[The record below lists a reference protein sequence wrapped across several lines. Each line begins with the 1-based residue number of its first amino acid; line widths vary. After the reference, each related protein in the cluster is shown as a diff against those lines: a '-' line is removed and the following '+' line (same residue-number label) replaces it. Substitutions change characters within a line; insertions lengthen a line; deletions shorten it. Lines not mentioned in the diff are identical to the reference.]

1 MGAGVG
7 NRRWQIMGLF
17 FLCYT
22 VLYMARASIGI
33 TGPSMMEYYGWS
45 KTQYGMLASAF
56 FWGYICTMFAG
67 GALADKI
74 GGGKVVC
81 GGAILWSIFVF
92 ITPLPNWASALVL
105 IIIIR
110 AACGVSQGVALPAIS
125 SMIARWVPKNESGLA
140 QGVTLIGVAFGL
152 AITPV
157 LSAWVMHE
165 YGWKMVFWS
174 FALLGPIW
182 VLIWWKWGYSSP
194 AEDPNISQTEK
205 DYIEQSKAAA
215 AAQAGASGSS
225 LDAQL
230 DIHSCYS
237 MPALWIGALSMLAT
251 HYLFYFYMAWLPTY
265 FVDGRHME
273 LTRGAWASAM
283 PYIVAMF
290 TYPLGGGLAD
300 KCSRMMGENW
310 GRKIVPIVG
319 LLISA
324 IFLYFATTVESNTAI
339 IALIS
344 VSNGAL
350 CLTMGG
356 YYSIPIV
363 FSRKHAGKLVGLWAT
378 FATAGGIIAPML
390 TGVLVQNFSYD
401 FALAF
406 AAAMAGVAALL
417 LACVKVA
424 PFAEI
429 LAGTQGSKN

>member
-1 MGAGVG
+1 MSADIG

-33 TGPSMMEYYGWS
+33 TGPAMMDYYGWD
-45 KTQYGMLASAF
+45 KAQYGYLASAF
-56 FWGYICTMFAG
+56 FVGYILTMFLG
-67 GALADKI
+67 GSLADKI

-81 GGAILWSIFVF
+81 GGAILWSLFVAL
-92 ITPLPNWASALVL
+92 TPLPNWSMALGL
-105 IIIIR
+105 IIVIR
-110 AACGVSQGVALPAIS
+110 FCCGISQGVALPAIS
-125 SMIARWVPKNESGLA
+125 SMIARWVPKSESGLA

-157 LSAWVMHE
+157 LSAWVM
-165 YGWKMVFWS
+165 GISSWQMVFWS
-174 FALLGPIW
+174 FAILGPIW
-182 VLIWWKWGYSSP
+182 VLIWWKWGYSNP
-194 AEDPNISQTEK
+194 AEDPNISKTELEF
-205 DYIEQSKAAA
+205 IQQGKAAA
-215 AAQAGASGSS
+215 GAAPTQNS
-225 LDAQL
+225 LDQKL
-230 DIHSCYS
+230 DVHDCYR

-265 FVDGRHME
+265 FVDGRGME

-283 PYIVAMF
+283 PYIVAMV

-300 KCSRMMGENW
+300 KCSRMFGENW
-310 GRKIVPIVG
+310 GRKMIPIIG

-324 IFLYFATTVESNTAI
+324 VFLYMATTVETNTAI

-378 FATAGGIIAPML
+378 FATAGGIIAPAL

-406 AAAMAGVAALL
+406 AAAMAFIAALL

-424 PFAEI
+424 PFADLI
-429 LAGTQGSKN
+429 VPNKGQNA